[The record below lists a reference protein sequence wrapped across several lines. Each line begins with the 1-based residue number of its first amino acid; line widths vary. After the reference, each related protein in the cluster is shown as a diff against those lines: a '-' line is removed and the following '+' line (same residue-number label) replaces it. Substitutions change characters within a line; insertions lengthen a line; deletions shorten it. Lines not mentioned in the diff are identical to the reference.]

1 MLDYIRKFFFAN
13 KNTKTPFKLSIYN
26 LFWNIIFCYLF
37 AFKLDLGF
45 VGLAL
50 ASSASSLVLFFS
62 LFYNLASENINLRL
76 TSLLGYLL
84 KIIVLC
90 IITLFLIDLLF
101 NLFPGVLLNDYVIF
115 AKIIIFILFY
125 IFFSYILKSQN
136 YI

>member
-1 MLDYIRKFFFAN
+1 MTRN

-125 IFFSYILKSQN
+125 IFFSYIFKISELYLIRQ
-136 YI
+136 